1 MSYKCHINV
10 IIYKNLKVLEM
21 AANILIV
28 EDESSILELIALN
41 LHQAGFNPIRAI
53 SAEYADN
60 IVKETIPD
68 LIVLDWMLPG
78 MNGIEFAKRLR
89 ANSSTKLIPIIMLT
103 AKSDEDNKIEG
114 FNVGADDYLTKPFS
128 PRELVARIKALIRRR
143 SPELVNDPIIA
154 EDLVLDPS
162 SHRVQVNN
170 KNIKIGPTEFKL
182 LHFFMK
188 NTNRVFSR
196 NQILDKIWG
205 NKSVI
210 DDRTVDVH
218 IKRLRES
225 LKQSGYDK
233 LIQTVRG
240 AGYRFSKE

>member
-1 MSYKCHINV
+1 
-10 IIYKNLKVLEM
+10 M

-28 EDESSILELIALN
+28 EDESSILELISLN

-53 SAEYADN
+53 SAEYAEN
-60 IVKETIPD
+60 IVNETIPD

-89 ANSSTKLIPIIMLT
+89 ANSTTKFIPIIMLT
-103 AKSDEDNKIEG
+103 AKSDEDNKLEG
-114 FNVGADDYLTKPFS
+114 LSVGADDYLTKPFS

-143 SPELVNDPIIA
+143 SPELLNDPIIA
-154 EDLVLDPS
+154 EGIVLDPK
-162 SHRVQVNN
+162 SHRVQVDG
-170 KNIKIGPTEFKL
+170 KYLKIGPTEFKL

-188 NTNRVFSR
+188 NNNHVYSR
-196 NQILDKIWG
+196 NQILDRIWG
-205 NKSVI
+205 NKSEI

-218 IKRLRES
+218 IKRLREV

-240 AGYRFSKE
+240 AGYRLSDVSNN

>member
-1 MSYKCHINV
+1 V
-10 IIYKNLKVLEM
+10 

-28 EDESSILELIALN
+28 EDESSILELISLN

-60 IVKETIPD
+60 LVKETLPD

-89 ANSSTKLIPIIMLT
+89 ANSTTKLIPIIMLT
-103 AKSDEDNKIEG
+103 AKGDEDNKLEG
-114 FNVGADDYLTKPFS
+114 LTVGDDYLTKPFS
-128 PRELVARIKALIRRR
+128 PRELVARIKALLRRR
-143 SPELVNDPIIA
+143 SPELVNDPIIV
-154 EDLVLDPS
+154 ESLVLDPS
-162 SHRVQVNN
+162 SHKVQINN
-170 KNIKIGPTEFKL
+170 KIISIGPTEFKI

-188 NTNRVFSR
+188 NSDRVYSR
-196 NQILDKIWG
+196 NKILDKIWG
-205 NKSVI
+205 NKSEI

-218 IKRLRES
+218 IKRLRGS

-240 AGYRFSKE
+240 AGYRFSKELE

>member
-1 MSYKCHINV
+1 
-10 IIYKNLKVLEM
+10 M

-78 MNGIEFAKRLR
+78 MNGVEFAKRLR
-89 ANSSTKLIPIIMLT
+89 ANSVTKFIPIIMLT
-103 AKSDEDNKIEG
+103 AKSNEDNKIEG

-128 PRELVARIKALIRRR
+128 PRELVARIKVLIRRR

-154 EDLVLDPS
+154 EGLVLDPK

-170 KNIKIGPTEFKL
+170 KTITIGPTEFKL

-188 NTNRVFSR
+188 NNNRVYSR

-205 NKSVI
+205 NNSVI

-218 IKRLRES
+218 IKRLRDV

-233 LIQTVRG
+233 FIQTVRG
-240 AGYRFSKE
+240 TGYRFSKE

>member
-1 MSYKCHINV
+1 MKYI
-10 IIYKNLKVLEM
+10 NLKVLQM

-53 SAEYADN
+53 SAEYANN

-78 MNGIEFAKRLR
+78 MNGVEFAKRLR
-89 ANSSTKLIPIIMLT
+89 ANSATKLIPIIMLT

-114 FNVGADDYLTKPFS
+114 LNVGDDYLTKPFS

-143 SPELVNDPIIA
+143 SPELVNDPIII
-154 EDLVLDPS
+154 EGLVLDPS
-162 SHRVQVNN
+162 SHKVQINN
-170 KNIKIGPTEFKL
+170 RSISIGPTEFKIL
-182 LHFFMK
+182 NLFMK
-188 NTNRVFSR
+188 NIDRVYSR

-205 NKSVI
+205 NKSEI

-225 LKQSGYDK
+225 LKQSGYNK

-240 AGYRFSKE
+240 AGYRFSSELE

>member
-1 MSYKCHINV
+1 MKYN
-10 IIYKNLKVLEM
+10 NLKVLQM

-53 SAEYADN
+53 SAEYANN

-78 MNGIEFAKRLR
+78 MNGVEFAKRLR
-89 ANSSTKLIPIIMLT
+89 ANSATKLIPIIMLT

-114 FNVGADDYLTKPFS
+114 LKIGDDYLTKPFS

-143 SPELVNDPIIA
+143 SPELVNDPIII
-154 EDLVLDPS
+154 EGLVLDPS
-162 SHRVQVNN
+162 SHKVQINN
-170 KNIKIGPTEFKL
+170 RSISIGPTEFKI
-182 LHFFMK
+182 LHLFMK
-188 NTNRVFSR
+188 NIDRVYSR

-205 NKSVI
+205 NKSEI

-225 LKQSGYDK
+225 LKQSGYNK

-240 AGYRFSKE
+240 AGYRFSSELE

>member
-1 MSYKCHINV
+1 
-10 IIYKNLKVLEM
+10 M

-78 MNGIEFAKRLR
+78 MNGVEFAKRLR
-89 ANSSTKLIPIIMLT
+89 ANSVTKFIPIIMLT

-128 PRELVARIKALIRRR
+128 PRELVARIKVLIRRR

-154 EDLVLDPS
+154 EDLILDPK

-170 KNIKIGPTEFKL
+170 KTITIGPTEFKL

-188 NTNRVFSR
+188 NNNRVYSR

-205 NKSVI
+205 NNSVI

-218 IKRLRES
+218 IKRLREV

-233 LIQTVRG
+233 FIQTIRG
-240 AGYRFSKE
+240 TGYRFSKE

>member
-1 MSYKCHINV
+1 
-10 IIYKNLKVLEM
+10 M

-28 EDESSILELIALN
+28 EDESSILELISLN

-60 IVKETIPD
+60 ILKETLPD

-78 MNGIEFAKRLR
+78 MDGIEFAKRLR
-89 ANSSTKLIPIIMLT
+89 ANSTTKSIPIIMLT
-103 AKSDEDNKIEG
+103 AKSDENNKIEG
-114 FNVGADDYLTKPFS
+114 LNVGADDYLTKPFS

-143 SPELVNDPIIA
+143 SPELINNPVIS
-154 EDLVLDPS
+154 EGLVLDPS
-162 SHRVQVNN
+162 SHKVHAD
-170 KNIKIGPTEFKL
+170 KKSIDIAPTEFKL

-188 NTNRVFSR
+188 HPDRVFSR
-196 NQILDKIWG
+196 NQILDRIWG
-205 NKSVI
+205 NKSEI

-218 IKRLRES
+218 IKRLRGS
-225 LKQSGYDK
+225 LKESGYDK
-233 LIQTVRG
+233 LVQTVRG

>member
-1 MSYKCHINV
+1 
-10 IIYKNLKVLEM
+10 M

-78 MNGIEFAKRLR
+78 MNGVEFAKRLR
-89 ANSSTKLIPIIMLT
+89 ANSVTKFIPIIMLT

-128 PRELVARIKALIRRR
+128 PRELVARIKVLIRRR

-154 EDLVLDPS
+154 EGLVLDPK

-170 KNIKIGPTEFKL
+170 KTITIGPTEFKL

-188 NTNRVFSR
+188 NNNRVYSR

-205 NKSVI
+205 NNSVI

-218 IKRLRES
+218 IKRLRDV

-233 LIQTVRG
+233 FIQTVRG
-240 AGYRFSKE
+240 TGYRFSKE

>member
-1 MSYKCHINV
+1 
-10 IIYKNLKVLEM
+10 M

-28 EDESSILELIALN
+28 EDESSILELISLN

-53 SAEYADN
+53 SAEYAEN
-60 IVKETIPD
+60 ILNETIPD

-78 MNGIEFAKRLR
+78 MNGIDFAKRLR
-89 ANSSTKLIPIIMLT
+89 SNSATKLIPIIMLT
-103 AKSDEDNKIEG
+103 AKSDEDNKVEG
-114 FNVGADDYLTKPFS
+114 LSVGADDYLTKPFS

-143 SPELVNDPIIA
+143 SPELLNDPIMSEGIA
-154 EDLVLDPS
+154 LDPK
-162 SHRVQVNN
+162 SHRVKVDN
-170 KNIKIGPTEFKL
+170 KYINIGPTEFKL

-188 NTNRVFSR
+188 NNNHVYSR

-225 LKQSGYDK
+225 LKQSGYNK
-233 LIQTVRG
+233 LVQTVRG
-240 AGYRFSKE
+240 TGYRFSKD

>member
-1 MSYKCHINV
+1 MKYN
-10 IIYKNLKVLEM
+10 NLKVLQM

-53 SAEYADN
+53 SAEYANN

-78 MNGIEFAKRLR
+78 MNGVEFAKRLR
-89 ANSSTKLIPIIMLT
+89 ANSATKLIPIIMLT

-114 FNVGADDYLTKPFS
+114 LKIGDDYLTKPFS

-143 SPELVNDPIIA
+143 SPELVNNPIII
-154 EDLVLDPS
+154 EGLVLDPS
-162 SHRVQVNN
+162 SHKVQINN
-170 KNIKIGPTEFKL
+170 RSISIGPTEFKI
-182 LHFFMK
+182 LHLFMK
-188 NTNRVFSR
+188 NIDRVYSR

-205 NKSVI
+205 NKSEI

-225 LKQSGYDK
+225 LKQSGYNK

-240 AGYRFSKE
+240 AGYRFSSELE

>member
-1 MSYKCHINV
+1 
-10 IIYKNLKVLEM
+10 M

-28 EDESSILELIALN
+28 EDESSILELISLN

-53 SAEYADN
+53 SAEYAEN
-60 IVKETIPD
+60 ILNETIPD

-78 MNGIEFAKRLR
+78 MNGIDFAKRLR
-89 ANSSTKLIPIIMLT
+89 SNSATQLIPIIMLT
-103 AKSDEDNKIEG
+103 AKSDEDNKVEG
-114 FNVGADDYLTKPFS
+114 LSVGADDYLTKPFS

-143 SPELVNDPIIA
+143 SPELLNDPIMSEGIA
-154 EDLVLDPS
+154 LDPK
-162 SHRVQVNN
+162 SHRVKVDN
-170 KNIKIGPTEFKL
+170 KYINIGPTEFKL

-188 NTNRVFSR
+188 NNNHVYSR

-205 NKSVI
+205 NKSEI

-218 IKRLRES
+218 IKRLREV

-240 AGYRFSKE
+240 VGYRFSNDSNN

>member
-1 MSYKCHINV
+1 
-10 IIYKNLKVLEM
+10 M

-60 IVKETIPD
+60 IVNETIPD

-89 ANSSTKLIPIIMLT
+89 ANSATKSIPIIMLT
-103 AKSDEDNKIEG
+103 AKSNEDNKIEG
-114 FNVGADDYLTKPFS
+114 LNEGVDDYLTKPFS

-143 SPELVNDPIIA
+143 KPELINDPIVV
-154 EDLVLDPS
+154 ESLVLDPS
-162 SHRVQVNN
+162 SHKVQADN
-170 KNIKIGPTEFKL
+170 KIINVGPTEFKL

-188 NTNRVFSR
+188 NKNHVYSR
-196 NQILDKIWG
+196 NQILDRIWG
-205 NKSVI
+205 NKSEI

-218 IKRLRES
+218 IKRLRGA
-225 LKQSGYDK
+225 LKPSGYDK
-233 LIQTVRG
+233 LIQTVRS
-240 AGYRFSKE
+240 AGYIYSDDANN

>member
-1 MSYKCHINV
+1 MP
-10 IIYKNLKVLEM
+10 
-21 AANILIV
+21 ANILIV
-28 EDESSILELIALN
+28 EDESSILELISLN

-53 SAEYADN
+53 SAEYAN
-60 IVKETIPD
+60 NLVKETIPD

-78 MNGIEFAKRLR
+78 MDGIEFAKRLR
-89 ANSSTKLIPIIMLT
+89 ANSTTKSIPIIMLT
-103 AKSDEDNKIEG
+103 AKSDEDNKIKG
-114 FNVGADDYLTKPFS
+114 LNVGTDDYLTKPFS
-128 PRELVARIKALIRRR
+128 PRELVARIKALLRRR
-143 SPELVNDPIIA
+143 SPELVNEPIIF
-154 EDLVLDPS
+154 EGLVLDPS
-162 SHRVQVNN
+162 SHKVQANN
-170 KNIKIGPTEFKL
+170 KNINIGPTEFKL

-188 NTNRVFSR
+188 NTERVFSR

-225 LKQSGYDK
+225 LNHSGHDK

-240 AGYRFSKE
+240 AGYRFSKD

>member
-1 MSYKCHINV
+1 
-10 IIYKNLKVLEM
+10 M

-28 EDESSILELIALN
+28 EDESSILELISLN
-41 LHQAGFNPIRAI
+41 LYQAGFNPIRAI
-53 SAEYADN
+53 SAEYADTL
-60 IVKETIPD
+60 VKETLPD

-89 ANSSTKLIPIIMLT
+89 ANSATKLIPIIMLT
-103 AKSDEDNKIEG
+103 AKSDEDDKIEG
-114 FNVGADDYLTKPFS
+114 LNVGDDYITKPFS

-143 SPELVNDPIIA
+143 SPELVNDPIVV
-154 EDLVLDPS
+154 EGLVLDPS
-162 SHRVQVNN
+162 SHKVKINN
-170 KNIKIGPTEFKL
+170 ISINIGPTEFKI

-188 NTNRVFSR
+188 NTDRVYSR

-205 NKSVI
+205 NKSEI

-218 IKRLRES
+218 IKRLRGS
-225 LKQSGYDK
+225 LKQSGYHK

-240 AGYRFSKE
+240 AGYRFSNELE